1 MAKKKRAWKSQPSKT
16 SPTFCQFYLQPFWFE
31 YLELEKFVWWKVNCF
46 GFLTQKLINLPN
58 FIRKG
63 AHMRDIIFLRQPINS
78 ATRQVLWRNKFNLLP
93 KHPNRH
99 DNYFFVWK
107 RSLFGQI
114 DFTKS
119 KVKTWR
125 FYARLFFFLY
135 RKVVIIILKYKL
147 STLEGILFFFLYKK
161 TSRSVGN
168 RVFDQIKR
176 ERK

>member
-1 MAKKKRAWKSQPSKT
+1 
-16 SPTFCQFYLQPFWFE
+16 
-31 YLELEKFVWWKVNCF
+31 
-46 GFLTQKLINLPN
+46 
-58 FIRKG
+58 
-63 AHMRDIIFLRQPINS
+63 MRDIIFLRQPINS

-135 RKVVIIILKYKL
+135 RKVIIIILKYKL
-147 STLEGILFFFLYKK
+147 STLEGILFFFWYKK

-176 ERK
+176 ERKEKVATSKKKETLTFFSTAKIIFSSFFFFSFSWLKGYRSL

>member
-1 MAKKKRAWKSQPSKT
+1 
-16 SPTFCQFYLQPFWFE
+16 
-31 YLELEKFVWWKVNCF
+31 
-46 GFLTQKLINLPN
+46 
-58 FIRKG
+58 
-63 AHMRDIIFLRQPINS
+63 MRDIIFLRQPINS

-99 DNYFFVWK
+99 ENYFFVWK
-107 RSLFGQI
+107 RSLFGRI

-125 FYARLFFFLY
+125 FYTRPFFFLY
-135 RKVVIIILKYKL
+135 RKVIIILKYKL
-147 STLEGILFFFLYKK
+147 STLEGLLFFLGCKK

-176 ERK
+176 ERKEKVATSKKKETLTFFSTAKIIFSSFFFFSFSWLKGYRSL